1 MNQTF
6 FLRAAAVC
14 CAALILSSCGKAGLF
29 RDGMVHFSVDARG
42 GGPFTRASFSGETG
56 ADGIERIDWQRGDL
70 IRICSRQALPADG
83 EGTPEADYRISSV
96 HSGSEANHAS
106 IERSGNKGLAWGTG
120 NHDFYAVYPS
130 PSIMEGTSLEYD
142 VYTGSIPT
150 TQTLVWKDGTGV
162 PSADGLVL
170 LAAAKEVEEQ
180 SNVHLV
186 FQPAFTALE
195 FNLSLEDKNPVYL
208 AGCRLE
214 SAGGPVSGTFSLR
227 MGQDTGTGRL
237 TDHSTVTPVEGSTS
251 VTVPLDQTL
260 TRDHPVTFTLLC
272 LPLELSGLQV
282 VFDTVFG
289 TKTLILNR
297 KDGSPL
303 SIPAGTKARI
313 SGIVMPGAPDI
324 TFTIDSFIPWSEEQT
339 EREAE
344 SPFNR

>member
-14 CAALILSSCGKAGLF
+14 WAALLLSSCGKAGLF
-29 RDGMVHFSVDARG
+29 RDGMVHFTVDTRG
-42 GGPFTRASFSGETG
+42 GNPFTRASFSGET
-56 ADGIERIDWQRGDL
+56 ASDGIERIDWQRGDL

-83 EGTPEADYRISSV
+83 QGTPEADYRISSV
-96 HSGSEANHAS
+96 HSGNEANHAS
-106 IERSGNKGLAWGTG
+106 IERSGDKGLAWGTG

-130 PSIMEGTSLEYD
+130 PSLVERTSLEYD
-142 VYTGSIPT
+142 VYSGAIPSA
-150 TQTLVWKDGTGV
+150 QTLVWNDGTGV
-162 PSADGLVL
+162 PSADRIIL
-170 LAAAKEVEEQ
+170 LAAAKDVEEQ
-180 SNVHLV
+180 SDVHLV

-195 FNLSLEDKNPVYL
+195 FTLSLEDKNPVYL

-227 MGQDTGTGRL
+227 MEQDTGTGSL
-237 TDHSTVTPVEGSTS
+237 TDHSTVVVGEGSAAI
-251 VTVPLDQTL
+251 TVPMDQTL

-272 LPLELSGLQV
+272 LPLELSGLRV
-282 VFDTVFG
+282 IFDTVFG
-289 TKTLILNR
+289 TKTLILNK
-297 KDGSPL
+297 KDGNPL
-303 SIPAGTKARI
+303 TIPAGTKARI

-324 TFTIDSFIPWSEEQT
+324 TFTIDRFIPWSEEQA